1 VFRYRSLLRCNHHTP
16 LLAVVVE
23 SCCIMFSVARTSLL
37 RQARTQL
44 RQPQPVTVLQRSTLA
59 RLLSTLAV
67 LEQRD
72 GKLQNSS
79 LAAITAGT
87 KLGGSITAFVAGS
100 GAKSVADEA
109 AKVKGI
115 EKIIYVDSDAYNR
128 VRSLRF
134 LPCSCAKLP
143 AGPA

>member
-1 VFRYRSLLRCNHHTP
+1 MS
-16 LLAVVVE
+16 
-23 SCCIMFSVARTSLL
+23 
-37 RQARTQL
+37 
-44 RQPQPVTVLQRSTLA
+44 

-67 LEQRD
+67 LEQKD

-79 LAAITAGT
+79 LAGITAGT

-115 EKIIYVDSDAYNR
+115 EKIIYVESDAYDK
-128 VRSLRF
+128 VGIPQL
-134 LPCSCAKLP
+134 LLYTGAKQSIGS
-143 AGPA
+143 A